1 VGSRG
6 IRRRKP
12 KRPRKQDAIG
22 ESSSTPLDASTT
34 ASPAVM
40 WPETG
45 FEANP
50 NSPAGEIQGLSRFAV
65 GMRGLQ
71 KRQSPLAVKIA
82 VLVIV
87 GLLLAIIVVGLASSF
102 FH

>member
-1 VGSRG
+1 
-6 IRRRKP
+6 
-12 KRPRKQDAIG
+12 
-22 ESSSTPLDASTT
+22 
-34 ASPAVM
+34 
-40 WPETG
+40 
-45 FEANP
+45 
-50 NSPAGEIQGLSRFAV
+50 
-65 GMRGLQ
+65 MRGLQ